1 MTSSARV
8 PAAGTLDVQ
17 SFINAQPL
25 SLYQCRIVLL
35 CFLIVFL
42 DGLDTAAMGF
52 IAPALT
58 QDWGIDRAS
67 LGPVMSAALIG
78 MVFGALGS
86 GPLADRFGRKG
97 VLVVAVFLF
106 GLFSLISAYS
116 SNLDQLLVLRLL
128 TGIGLGAAM
137 PNATTLLSEYTPER
151 LKSLLVTSMF
161 CGFNLGMAA
170 GGFVS
175 AKLIPAYG
183 WHSLL
188 LLGGVLPLLLAAV
201 LLVWLPESARFLVV
215 RNRGA
220 DKVKQVLAPIAP
232 AEVVAARDFSV
243 PEQKTVQSRNVF
255 KVIFAGTYSAGT
267 LLLWLTYFMGLVIVY
282 LLTSWLPTLMRDA
295 GASME
300 QAAFIGALFQLGG
313 VLSSVAVGWAMDR
326 FNPHKV
332 IGIFYCLAGGVRLF
346 RRPEPGHRD
355 AAGDPGAG
363 RRHVRERRAVGHAV
377 PGGALLPDPGARH
390 RGVLDAR
397 HRPLRRHPWRLD
409 RCDTAG
415 PGLELRAG
423 ADRLDGARGHRHGG
437 RAGQGPGESR
447 RRHLTGVSEGAAM
460 HDRGPSASRHRWL
473 GDTRHS
479 VGYPGV
485 KRMNGR

>member
-1 MTSSARV
+1 MTSSAHV

-116 SNLDQLLVLRLL
+116 SNLEQLMALRLL

-161 CGFNLGMAA
+161 CGFNLGMAS

-188 LLGGVLPLLLAAV
+188 LLGGLLPLLLAAV

-220 DKVKQVLAPIAP
+220 DKVKRVLAPIAP

-255 KVIFAGTYSAGT
+255 KVIFSGTYSAGT

-300 QAAFIGALFQLGG
+300 QAAFIGALFQFGG

-332 IGIFYCLAGGVRLF
+332 IGIFYCLAGVFAYCVGQSLGTVTLLATLVL
-346 RRPEPGHRD
+346 
-355 AAGDPGAG
+355 AAGMCVNGAQS
-363 RRHVRERRAVGHAV
+363 AMPSLA
-377 PGGALLPDPGARH
+377 ARFY
-390 RGVLDAR
+390 
-397 HRPLRRHPWRLD
+397 P
-409 RCDTAG
+409 TQ
-415 PGLELRAG
+415 
-423 ADRLDGARGHRHGG
+423 G
-437 RAGQGPGESR
+437 RA
-447 RRHLTGVSEGAAM
+447 TGVSWMLGIGRFGAI
-460 HDRGPSASRHRWL
+460 L
-473 GDTRHS
+473 GAWIGATLLGMGWNFEQVLTALVLPAAIATAAVLIKGLVSHADAT
-479 VGYPGV
+479 
-485 KRMNGR
+485 

>member
-1 MTSSARV
+1 MTSSAYV

-25 SLYQCRIVLL
+25 SLYQYRIVLL

-106 GLFSLISAYS
+106 GLFSLLSAYS
-116 SNLDQLLVLRLL
+116 SNLEQLMALRLL

-161 CGFNLGMAA
+161 CGFNLGMAS

-188 LLGGVLPLLLAAV
+188 LLGGVLPLALAVV

-220 DKVKQVLAPIAP
+220 DKVKRVLAPIAP

-332 IGIFYCLAGGVRLF
+332 IGIFYCLAGIFAYCVGQSLGTVALLATLVL
-346 RRPEPGHRD
+346 
-355 AAGDPGAG
+355 AAGMCVNGAQS
-363 RRHVRERRAVGHAV
+363 AMPSLA
-377 PGGALLPDPGARH
+377 ARFY
-390 RGVLDAR
+390 
-397 HRPLRRHPWRLD
+397 P
-409 RCDTAG
+409 TQ
-415 PGLELRAG
+415 
-423 ADRLDGARGHRHGG
+423 G
-437 RAGQGPGESR
+437 RA
-447 RRHLTGVSEGAAM
+447 TGVSWMLGIGRFGAI
-460 HDRGPSASRHRWL
+460 L
-473 GDTRHS
+473 GAWIGATLLGLGWNFEQVLTALMVPAAIATAAVVIKGLVSHADAT
-479 VGYPGV
+479 
-485 KRMNGR
+485 

>member
-1 MTSSARV
+1 MTSPAHV
-8 PAAGTLDVQ
+8 PATGTLDVQ

-25 SLYQCRIVLL
+25 STYQWRIVLL

-86 GPLADRFGRKG
+86 GPMADRFGRKG
-97 VLVVAVFLF
+97 VLVTAVFLF
-106 GLFSLISAYS
+106 GLFSLISAFS
-116 SNLDQLLVLRLL
+116 ANLEQLLVLRFL
-128 TGIGLGAAM
+128 TGLGLGAAM

-161 CGFNLGMAA
+161 CGFNLGMAS

-175 AKLIPAYG
+175 AKMIPAFG

-188 LLGGVLPLLLAAV
+188 LLGGLLPLLLAVV
-201 LLVWLPESARFLVV
+201 LLLWLPESARFLVV
-215 RNRGA
+215 RNKGA
-220 DKVKQVLAPIAP
+220 DRVRQVLAPIAP
-232 AEVVAARDFSV
+232 GEVAVASGFSV

-255 KVIFAGTYSAGT
+255 QVIFSGTYSAGT

-282 LLTSWLPTLMRDA
+282 LLTSWLPTLMRDS

-300 QAAFIGALFQLGG
+300 QAAFIGALFQFGG
-313 VLSSVAVGWAMDR
+313 VLSAVGVGWAMDR

-332 IGIFYCLAGGVRLF
+332 IGIFYLLAGGFAYCVGQSLGEVTLLATLVLLAGMCVNGAQSAM
-346 RRPEPGHRD
+346 PSL
-355 AAGDPGAG
+355 AARFYP
-363 RRHVRERRAVGHAV
+363 
-377 PGGALLPDPGARH
+377 
-390 RGVLDAR
+390 
-397 HRPLRRHPWRLD
+397 
-409 RCDTAG
+409 TQ
-415 PGLELRAG
+415 
-423 ADRLDGARGHRHGG
+423 G
-437 RAGQGPGESR
+437 RA
-447 RRHLTGVSEGAAM
+447 TGVSWMLGIGRFGAI
-460 HDRGPSASRHRWL
+460 L
-473 GDTRHS
+473 GAWIGATLLGLGWNFEQVLTALVVPAAIATTAVVIKGLVSHADAT
-479 VGYPGV
+479 
-485 KRMNGR
+485 

>member
-1 MTSSARV
+1 MTSSAHV

-106 GLFSLISAYS
+106 GLFSLISAFS
-116 SNLDQLLVLRLL
+116 ANLDQLLVLRLL

-161 CGFNLGMAA
+161 CGFNLGMAS

-188 LLGGVLPLLLAAV
+188 LLGGVLPLVLAVV

-220 DKVKQVLAPIAP
+220 DRVKRVLAPIAP

-255 KVIFAGTYSAGT
+255 KVIFSGTYSAGT

-332 IGIFYCLAGGVRLF
+332 IGIFYCLAGVFAYCVGQSLGTVTLLATLVL
-346 RRPEPGHRD
+346 
-355 AAGDPGAG
+355 AAGMCVNGAQS
-363 RRHVRERRAVGHAV
+363 AMPSLA
-377 PGGALLPDPGARH
+377 ARFY
-390 RGVLDAR
+390 
-397 HRPLRRHPWRLD
+397 P
-409 RCDTAG
+409 TQ
-415 PGLELRAG
+415 
-423 ADRLDGARGHRHGG
+423 G
-437 RAGQGPGESR
+437 RA
-447 RRHLTGVSEGAAM
+447 TGVSWMLGIGRFGAI
-460 HDRGPSASRHRWL
+460 L
-473 GDTRHS
+473 GAWIGATLLGLGWNFEQVLTALIVPAAIATAAVVIKGLVSHADAT
-479 VGYPGV
+479 
-485 KRMNGR
+485 

>member
-1 MTSSARV
+1 MTSSAHV

-25 SLYQCRIVLL
+25 SMYQCRIVLL

-116 SNLDQLLVLRLL
+116 SNLEQLLALRLL

-161 CGFNLGMAA
+161 CGFNLGMAS

-188 LLGGVLPLLLAAV
+188 LLGGVLPLVLAVVLLA
-201 LLVWLPESARFLVV
+201 WLPESARFLVV

-220 DKVKQVLAPIAP
+220 DKVKRVLAPIAP

-255 KVIFAGTYSAGT
+255 KVIFSGTYSAGT

-332 IGIFYCLAGGVRLF
+332 IGLFYCLAGVFAYCVGQSLGTVTLLATLVL
-346 RRPEPGHRD
+346 
-355 AAGDPGAG
+355 AAGMCVNGAQS
-363 RRHVRERRAVGHAV
+363 AMPSLA
-377 PGGALLPDPGARH
+377 ARFY
-390 RGVLDAR
+390 
-397 HRPLRRHPWRLD
+397 P
-409 RCDTAG
+409 TQ
-415 PGLELRAG
+415 
-423 ADRLDGARGHRHGG
+423 G
-437 RAGQGPGESR
+437 RA
-447 RRHLTGVSEGAAM
+447 TGVSWMLGIGRFGAI
-460 HDRGPSASRHRWL
+460 L
-473 GDTRHS
+473 GAWIGATLLGLGWSFEQVLTALIVPAAVATAAVVIKGLVSHADAT
-479 VGYPGV
+479 
-485 KRMNGR
+485 